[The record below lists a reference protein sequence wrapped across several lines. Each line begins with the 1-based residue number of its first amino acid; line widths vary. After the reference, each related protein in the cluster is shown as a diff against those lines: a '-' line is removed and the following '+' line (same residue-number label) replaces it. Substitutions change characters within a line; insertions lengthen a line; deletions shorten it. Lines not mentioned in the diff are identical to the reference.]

1 MTVEWF
7 IAARAAHVLGIVVW
21 IGGVFFVTFVLL
33 PALRAFPVQERLPLF
48 EKLERRFG
56 WWARLA
62 ILLVGAS
69 GLFLARQIG
78 FWQRIHESHLW
89 PIHLMIVVWLIFALM
104 LFVLEPFVVHRLF
117 HRFALA
123 YPERAMRIA
132 AIVHW
137 VLSALS
143 FTAVVAGVMLAHGWP
158 F

>member
-1 MTVEWF
+1 MSFKWF
-7 IAARAAHVLGIVVW
+7 IIARALHVLGVVVW

-33 PALRAFPVQERLPLF
+33 PALRTFPINERLPLF
-48 EKLERRFG
+48 ERLERRFG

-62 ILLVGAS
+62 ILIVGVS
-69 GLFLARQIG
+69 GLLLAYQFA
-78 FWQRIHESHLW
+78 FWQRLQEAHLW
-89 PIHLMIVVWLIFALM
+89 PIHLMIVVWVIFALM

-123 YPERAMRIA
+123 KPQRAMRVATVI
-132 AIVHW
+132 HW

-143 FTAVVAGVMLAHGWP
+143 LTAVVAGVMLAHGWP